1 MFQSRFVG
9 MTICMC
15 TMPRNTPLALVTM
28 RNGIVPPLTFQLHI
42 IIIIISTAEHRCVQ
56 RFPSQPIPLIAQ
68 IIKIKIAPDCQV
80 NDIIECLYLLGHH
93 N

>member
-28 RNGIVPPLTFQLHI
+28 RNGFVPPLTFQLHI
-42 IIIIISTAEHRCVQ
+42 IIIISSEIS
-56 RFPSQPIPLIAQ
+56 IPTNPTYSSNYQ
-68 IIKIKIAPDCQV
+68 
-80 NDIIECLYLLGHH
+80 N
-93 N
+93 